1 MTIPLVILT
10 PENNLDI
17 LAFDPI
23 IHSGTY
29 QLIASNPLNG
39 AVVYMTELIQAGKQ
53 IALMFHT
60 FLSPFSV
67 N

>member
-10 PENNLDI
+10 PENNLHI
-17 LAFDPI
+17 VTFDPI

-39 AVVYMTELIQAGKQ
+39 AVVYMTELAQAGKQ
-53 IALMFHT
+53 IAQIFHVL
-60 FLSPFSV
+60 LSLSSV
-67 N
+67 T